1 MQSNYALSERLFV
14 RPAKDTEII
23 LQDIGKYGK
32 VQSVKILPQK
42 EEESGFCATV
52 AFIDIKSASKAH
64 NADNKIDDR
73 TLKTD
78 YYQPPASSTSSSAIY
93 IHERDDAL
101 VRPAPAPYTAGRTP
115 RYGFCSGRSYKLV
128 TSGSRSNKNLSEERN
143 YERPGHYYADRE
155 PYMRRPIGIGYHD
168 EDSYQGRAKSRDRYP
183 RSTPGNNYTEGT
195 ERNQNH
201 FRPHNARQ
209 HFDQQRYP
217 VGDQYNDEREPAAIP
232 PRLNRRTNN
241 TPTTPTV
248 ASVASPTT
256 LRTENRP
263 RRSKRRS
270 PSRTPSGS
278 RSNSRSRSRSRS
290 SSGSRSSSS
299 SSKLRSSSSDS
310 SGRSRSP
317 SKSRSPV
324 NASYNSQNNAKG
336 SRLDRPSS
344 AIANPSSTA
353 CYLPSA
359 VNTSAI
365 NCTSN
370 NTQGSTPSQSC
381 TVPTVENH
389 CDREEKRPLG
399 ICVRNL
405 PVRSTDT
412 SLKDGLFHEYKK
424 HGKVTMVKVIGQ
436 GTDRYAVVCFKKPE
450 DVDKAL
456 EVSKDKL
463 FFGCKIE
470 VTAHEGL
477 DAEDNEF
484 RPLEAELDEFHPKAT
499 RTLFIGNL
507 EKDITTPELRK
518 HFEQFGE
525 IIEVDIKKQGTASS
539 YAFIQYSDIASVV
552 KAMRKLDGENL
563 GANRIK
569 LGFGKSMPTNC
580 VWLDGIVDSV
590 SDKFLARHFSR
601 FGLVAYTAI
610 DREKGHALVFYESV
624 EFAQIAV
631 SEMRG
636 RILQGKKLQVD
647 FASRECQTAFFEKL
661 EMTGQMIPGDGTR
674 PWERRERRGPEFELV
689 RNDDRE
695 QRVGFENRTYPRY
708 EGQPRPPRGNF
719 RGGQRAGFASRGRGQ
734 GFPARYEVYH
744 DEFGERRHRYNSR
757 DESVPEVTMF
767 DGKIERPAKY
777 VENADCPNR
786 KRNKLRN
793 SISDQE
799 SHHSLSPPRSCHQS
813 RSTSPVSK
821 DRKSLKERLH
831 HRIKS
836 PGSHTSSLVSSPCRD
851 TVSDEMETNS
861 DYRDSRSKNEIKAD
875 EVMADLSYT
884 SPRSSSEK
892 DCSEKGLS
900 KGETDSIKSRSS
912 VDAESADESIS
923 TSDQLG
929 QLERKKRL
937 LASSNLKACKELNT
951 ILTKSLS
958 ERAKGKMQGSHVNSL
973 KPTKVNC
980 VTDTTVDDA
989 KFEMDN
995 ISVQQECVKEKLQQT
1010 ESANDLKSL
1019 QKKQVR
1025 LLHLL
1030 EQLGDNANSND
1041 TEGLIDG
1048 ERVMLKKHRSPSSCS
1063 ETNPLSES
1071 GKLTK
1076 DECSIKLAKDAI
1088 RDSSVLNKLKTKAD
1102 SIDSSNCISLSL
1114 DSFIFQKHLD
1124 PRKGSD
1130 HLTALQKGR
1139 RISMDNETC
1148 LPNAQGAIDAFLCAA
1163 SPINTDG
1170 PWKKDSISDIHFPDS
1185 DNDGQLTVTHP
1196 KGKDEIMSDE
1206 DVLSN
1211 KKSLNSSFPLDVP
1224 NRLLSLR
1231 TLSDM
1236 RHEIKR
1242 DISPLSLPLPKFAAS
1257 LRSPKSSPSVLTSPK
1272 STAAHSPRAGFS
1284 PSSYASGKNIRISD
1298 LLQDFQ
1304 MEKKTKDIVTEEK
1317 VNGATVSPVDSIS
1330 PIESNLVNEVSE
1342 TISNVESIQSPKSIA
1357 DKIKELH
1364 SSSESEFSPSASPNR
1379 PSIEDRIKA
1388 LDEKFNAWSGST
1400 RTASAIVP
1408 DAVPIV
1414 TPEIMKC
1421 PVKRSRFNFLAPEIR
1436 EPSEIVK
1443 SLLARSTI
1451 FDQDSKRLQHI
1462 DEKYE
1467 PLDIKVDASPPRV
1480 KPTFR
1485 TKAAAKEF
1493 SSPIAP
1499 AVQKLNQSSLIN
1511 SPTTV
1516 LVAQSIVSPPATPQS
1531 VVGSVLSPVTP
1542 PVQYN
1547 TPLTPQAFTPCSPC
1561 AAPFSLTSATIK
1573 NSDNY
1578 SISLSDHVSKVPNMF
1593 NSVKTK
1599 AEANFHMNSSTL
1611 ATSLKSPLHCSVDV
1625 QSQALV
1631 LNSPPNI
1638 RKEPASPVDNA
1649 TEAVCKFE
1657 IECKVPIKKELP
1669 SHNVISIPLRKEN
1682 SVSFPKDHIHFN
1694 SFDHNKKEICDSK
1707 DSKLSFHEGA
1717 SHWRE
1722 NGCKDEI
1729 KSNLDSC
1736 AKSFSSNPGS
1746 DSSVNP
1752 LCPAAKKRVSSIDS
1766 TESESSKS
1774 VKSLDSSRDSQET
1787 NWSKH
1792 EKTSEPEPKKPKL
1805 SKSATRDRS
1814 VSPPVQLHS
1823 RKIEKKEKNVKP
1835 EKCKVSSSKSTTS
1848 NIPEKSKSDTKCSS
1862 KSEQKEKSK
1871 PEHKNKEEKRSKSRE
1886 SKESTSKEQRTKSR
1900 ERRNSEKDKSG
1911 VSNNPSNKSK
1921 KESHSN
1927 KNENKH
1933 ETKSE
1938 TKHETKSEAK
1948 HETKIEAK
1956 HETKSEVKHETKSEV
1971 KHETKSEAKHESKS
1985 EAKHESKSEA
1995 KHESKKESKQESKNI
2010 SKHKNKM
2017 ETKYEIKNESD
2028 SECKTEDSKNEKKQN
2043 EKKSK
2048 KSSVSSLPFDIQAFL
2063 ENEPVYFSMYDK
2075 VKARSSKSQTLKHQ
2089 TGDLESVRQ
2098 KFSKLKQSRAKREE
2112 KTKVAGQDSDKD
2124 SDSGSHHSSES
2135 DSQTKSTKIK
2145 QPRKRKLV
2153 IQSSS
2158 DDDAAPQDSSNRTS
2172 KIEKDFSD
2180 SATDSDFD
2188 YNVSRRQSSSL
2199 KVRKKKTDLLNSDS
2213 SDSDSNFAS
2222 KSQSSSKKKSSQSR
2236 SKSRLEKTKKLVKS
2250 DYELSDTETH
2260 QKSKEK
2266 DMKPKKLKKEKTVE
2280 TKAETES
2287 MDYEVNKKSNDD
2299 MKSHK
2304 KKASKEMKPDP
2315 DTTTSQKKLKADHVN
2330 KEKSTAH
2337 KEKKRE
2343 SSVEKM
2349 QIDDMEK
2356 HKPYT
2361 KKRKKSKK
2369 MSKNKE
2375 KRSCTDKAP
2384 QESSRNLDDH
2394 DVKSSLPVL
2403 SPKPSNLLPEKQLS
2417 PPCLQAGF
2425 SDNDFKSDFSDF
2437 DFGTQQTDDVDIT
2450 SDIWKQLDAKSDSNS
2465 EKSTKSKR
2473 KDSGP
2478 KNQYSLIHSP
2488 EQDSSLP
2495 SFFDK
2500 LSDVTDSETGREPAD
2515 CTSDVPSEK
2524 RNEFSLK
2531 KEKDIGIS
2539 SSPFKSKHEDHVQ
2552 KQEMSKYSD
2561 AQSTSS
2567 KEGRRKKKSKKQSKE
2582 KKKKREVKDQSVI
2595 KDAPPSVPA
2604 TSPKPLFE
2612 PLPIDEDSRLSDI
2625 RLDEDTRRFEQEF
2638 LVVPQE
2644 ASVFGEEGPTKK
2656 EEKLLER
2663 RFEEEAAKE
2672 TRRLEAELFSTGRD
2686 SWHMKEKDYDPE
2698 ANAGELCEDKHLSE
2712 IDSLTVKDEGI
2723 FTGLDLHSSVSETPQ
2738 SETEAFLTG
2747 HTESDNYKID
2757 DKDMNEIEDQRKI
2770 EDDLAV
2776 SALLQEMHCGEIS
2789 APELTKETD
2798 YLDPL
2803 IETHPEDTMNY
2814 LLPDDGENS
2823 LHIADSPPDVQGI
2836 DNPDEKL
2843 EGSVMLL
2850 SPSSNS
2856 EPPAL
2861 EISNVEDSS
2870 TTKVENTVE
2879 TDVPETSKVEPT
2891 ITNEVEKE
2899 CQPASCY
2906 EFQEDVEV
2914 CESKPPVIDIPNI
2927 PDSSEQKKV
2936 SLSPKVEH
2944 AKVPKTRG
2952 KENQSGMPKPESN
2965 EDTDNESISELAEN
2979 QLTHFEDI
2987 TMDTTDSKDDDNPP
3001 ILLPVESPR
3010 NLLTAA
3016 EPKEK
3021 VEVPSNP
3028 LEEDILE
3035 DSIDKPPSEAVSEAE
3050 SNSNKL
3056 PTTDINIIS
3065 SDIEKQFGEI
3075 LNRFPEQQR
3084 NEKKSSSNSDSRD
3097 ACSVP
3102 LHMSELS
3109 DHNSNDSLLLT
3120 NPGIFD
3126 HCDSSPISL
3135 KPFKSFDSDEP
3146 HISNAFD
3153 DESNDKYLSESLATA
3168 IDQPLIS
3175 YSSILNPIC
3184 DSVIKS
3190 PHKAEN
3196 NNSIALSSKS
3206 NVQSFTESGD
3216 AGTISDTNHGSSDS
3230 FLLDLFGPK
3239 SVENEAVDNG
3249 YLSEKTENDNGL
3261 ICNSDS
3267 KNKND
3272 DSELF
3277 SETNQSSH
3285 DNPSFQ
3291 ISEVNEQN
3299 EATEFNQEIFERSS
3313 DASKSSKLP
3322 QLLSFSSDQLFTDL
3336 PNKPNSEMAGNVSPN
3351 ESKAESNETDMIPV
3365 DEIPVTEPEK
3375 DDIPFHPEESEP
3387 SLKIDEEETNVKN
3400 LENFNDEPL
3409 IVEDNLDIKSRPA
3422 DAESVCSDTTDI
3434 TIPEIKSETE
3444 ASHVVSSE
3452 EPVQEDP
3459 HVGDV
3464 STTIKPKVERPRR
3477 GRRPK
3482 TRKYLEAISQKQD
3495 IDSSLTVT
3503 HTRSSSRRMRQAST
3517 ERVRRSLRSDTS
3529 EPTILRE
3536 CTKKRCSVDEPIQS
3550 ETEEAKKDTSGETS
3564 DHVSDSTTTEVE
3576 SVSGSVSSVIVEQ
3589 RLADKSHIPHEEPRK
3604 RRGRRKK
3611 ASGDNQNL
3619 QLTDKMD
3626 SKFDDSE
3633 VTKDLHRPKES
3644 RLLLSLSSCDKEQ
3657 KVSKDSTSKAIDVYE
3672 FVDEEYDRALT
3683 FESVKEKLHDTIRN
3697 NSSSNDTKSD
3707 KAIDLKHNKIFESK
3721 HDKGN
3726 DQKHDKGNEQKHE
3739 KGTDQKHEKGNDQ
3752 KHEKGNEQKKHDKG
3766 GDQKHEKVGDQKHDK
3781 AVDLKSEKCADNHEK
3796 EKKDAKKS
3804 VANEERDVPV
3814 KEHHPEVK
3822 EQKRISITIRLHQKD
3837 GHDGTS
3843 PGTAEVVKT
3852 TETVN
3857 IEEVKPEPVKTE
3869 KSSKHDSST
3878 LEPPCKSTRKSTRLM
3893 KQAAQRSTIDDVGKG
3908 SGKNS
3913 NTSHSEP
3920 PPTRVTRRSKS
3931 NRRSEENST
3940 KDLTPSENSSDLN
3953 DDKNKNEPV
3962 FFIHDNA
3969 VKDIHDDKRKV
3980 SGQPTE
3986 ISSSTDATMTE
3997 SDKIQT
4003 RGGVQSLRN
4012 FRLRSTSRME
4022 SSKDTT
4028 SSNKESEVQ
4037 KKETVLVKPSEEIME
4052 IPQPKDSGES
4062 KDVPK
4067 ETKTLSDS
4075 TRVFPPLPVLKVEI
4089 NKLKIE
4095 NSKEIPQNSEKQ
4107 SENEEDSNSRSSP
4120 AVLVDPITGL
4130 LGPVSGSYTDSVSHS
4145 LSENKKPES
4154 AISTSVLNIK
4164 NASKTVIS
4172 TETASATSVIQES
4185 SKSGYVSKNENIP
4198 ERPPLVQILRP
4209 RQVSGS
4215 ISSSSTL
4222 TTETSPINSES
4233 NSKPPVQAEKSTEH
4247 VKLPAKKNS
4256 MAASVLTMANAVVPS
4271 STISTVTVTDS
4282 VNTSSVYTQS
4292 SQGQSPVISRTTN
4305 ISSHDNAQV
4314 KVSSHSVHSYDSP
4327 IRTTAV
4333 VTSTSASHL
4342 TSNSSAVSI
4351 KTSTAASVSTSTT
4364 KSELPPVYT
4373 SANIPPTSTVSEHI
4387 SSVASCKPLPLNVSG
4402 EHSNIL
4408 VKQEVHTTSASIH
4421 SVPVP
4426 TTWTSSKIPSNRI
4439 TDAHAHVSTIQSTAS
4454 SNSTHSSKLEVRPSK
4469 VPHPS
4474 RSNSAFTQQTA
4485 FQISNYDDPLSGA
4498 HSLSSSGGV
4507 IADLLQNQFLQH
4519 KEYFVPGGQH
4529 HDANIVQMV
4538 RSNTPGASNIPPELA
4553 RLGESPHTPTPPIT
4567 SSSHPLPST
4576 DSHSHVNTALHLRQP
4591 PIMVPPHS
4599 SRSLHHPELASLM
4612 HQQMMFA
4619 HSTYPHHSD
4628 LRVQQ
4633 DVRAMGINSHYG
4645 YHAMPASSD
4654 VSNNFKQPPQ
4664 HRHQSSIM
4672 DAKAEQKVVDDLSK
4686 VLHETRAAEEK
4697 SQRSKSMRSKK
4708 DFAPVQK
4715 EKELKM
4721 MYSEN
4726 REDVESSRL
4735 VPSTSAIAP
4744 HNSRQ
4749 PQHAHFA
4756 SQILQMSPHIPSPHD
4771 RTTDS
4776 PVTANLYNAQGRL
4789 SQIPLA
4795 GQVDERSLGAHSSH
4809 LYKNDT
4815 SEGIKPPIAHQTQP
4829 STSPYHS
4836 RQQLLGVPQIGST
4849 APAHIDGRSSNPA
4862 HSPNSHSY
4870 KKDSHSQQI
4879 ASLHNP
4885 AIDKIVSSEHS
4896 AKGYNVRT
4904 ISRQGGSS
4912 ISPGPWSSGLQSQ
4925 SPRPPMILNEQS
4937 AHVPPPAHAMSQ
4949 ATNVAISHQPPSHA
4963 SQHADQFLLQRYPVI
4978 WQGILALKNDQAAVQ
4993 MHFVSGNLN
5002 IARLSLPAVEPFD
5015 PSPLRIAQRMRLEPQ
5030 QLEGVKKKLQ
5040 MVEEHCVLMALPCGK
5055 DHVDVFQQSNNLRN
5069 GFINYLQRKSAAG
5082 IVNTAHPGT
5091 QQPAYVVHIFP
5102 TCDFTNLNLTK
5113 IAPDLL
5119 KLVCEIAHLV
5129 IVIATV

>member
-1 MQSNYALSERLFV
+1 MLFRLF
-14 RPAKDTEII
+14 IN
-23 LQDIGKYGK
+23 
-32 VQSVKILPQK
+32 
-42 EEESGFCATV
+42 
-52 AFIDIKSASKAH
+52 H
-64 NADNKIDDR
+64 
-73 TLKTD
+73 
-78 YYQPPASSTSSSAIY
+78 
-93 IHERDDAL
+93 
-101 VRPAPAPYTAGRTP
+101 
-115 RYGFCSGRSYKLV
+115 
-128 TSGSRSNKNLSEERN
+128 LSEERN

-168 EDSYQGRAKSRDRYP
+168 EDSYQGRAKSRDRYS
-183 RSTPGNNYTEGT
+183 RSTSGNNYTEGT

-217 VGDQYNDEREPAAIP
+217 VGDQYSDEREPAAIP

-241 TPTTPTV
+241 NPATPTV

-256 LRTENRP
+256 IRSENRP

-324 NASYNSQNNAKG
+324 NASYSSQNNAKG

-381 TVPTVENH
+381 TVTTVENH

-601 FGLVAYTAI
+601 FGIVAYTAI

-695 QRVGFENRTYPRY
+695 QRVGFENRVYPRY

-719 RGGQRAGFASRGRGQ
+719 RGGQRAGFSSRGRGQ

-851 TVSDEMETNS
+851 AVSDEMETNS
-861 DYRDSRSKNEIKAD
+861 DYRDSRSKNEMKAD

-892 DCSEKGLS
+892 DSSEKGLS

-937 LASSNLKACKELNT
+937 LASSNLKGSKELNVL
-951 ILTKSLS
+951 LTKSLS
-958 ERAKGKMQGSHVNSL
+958 ERTKGKMLSSHVNSL
-973 KPTKVNC
+973 KPVKVNC
-980 VTDTTVDDA
+980 VIDATVEDT

-995 ISVQQECVKEKLQQT
+995 TSVQQECVKEKLQQT

-1048 ERVMLKKHRSPSSCS
+1048 DRVILKKHRSLSSCS

-1071 GKLTK
+1071 GKSLTK
-1076 DECSIKLAKDAI
+1076 DECGIKLGKDSI
-1088 RDSSVLNKLKTKAD
+1088 RDSSVLNKLKIKAD
-1102 SIDSSNCISLSL
+1102 SIDSNSCISLSL

-1130 HLTALQKGR
+1130 NLSASLQKGR

-1163 SPINTDG
+1163 SPITADG
-1170 PWKKDSISDIHFPDS
+1170 SWKKECNSISDIHFPD
-1185 DNDGQLTVTHP
+1185 NETDGPLTVSHS
-1196 KGKDEIMSDE
+1196 KVKEEILSDE
-1206 DVLSN
+1206 DVLNN

-1231 TLSDM
+1231 TLSDV
-1236 RHEIKR
+1236 RHEMKRER

-1272 STAAHSPRAGFS
+1272 STTAHSPRAGFS

-1304 MEKKTKDIVTEEK
+1304 LEKKTKDIVTDEK

-1330 PIESNLVNEVSE
+1330 PIESNLINEISE

-1357 DKIKELH
+1357 EKIKELH
-1364 SSSESEFSPSASPNR
+1364 SSSESEFSPSASPSR

-1400 RTASAIVP
+1400 RTASAMIP
-1408 DAVPIV
+1408 DAVPVV
-1414 TPEIMKC
+1414 TPEVTKC
-1421 PVKRSRFNFLAPEIR
+1421 PVKRSRFNFLTPELR

-1467 PLDIKVDASPPRV
+1467 PLDVKVDASPPRV

-1531 VVGSVLSPVTP
+1531 AVGSVLSPVTP

-1561 AAPFSLTSATIK
+1561 AAPFNLTSATIK
-1573 NSDNY
+1573 NSDSY
-1578 SISLSDHVSKVPNMF
+1578 SITLSDHVSKVPNMF
-1593 NSVKTK
+1593 SSVKTK
-1599 AEANFHMNSSTL
+1599 TEANFHMNSSAL

-1669 SHNVISIPLRKEN
+1669 SHNVTSIPLRKEN
-1682 SVSFPKDHIHFN
+1682 SVSFPKDHLHFN
-1694 SFDHNKKEICDSK
+1694 SFDHNKKEFCDSK

-1746 DSSVNP
+1746 DSSINP

-1787 NWSKH
+1787 SWSKH

-1823 RKIEKKEKNVKP
+1823 RKTEKKEKNVKS
-1835 EKCKVSSSKSTTS
+1835 EKSKVPSSKSTTS

-1871 PEHKNKEEKRSKSRE
+1871 SEHKNKEEKRSKSRE

-1911 VSNNPSNKSK
+1911 ISNNPSNKSR
-1921 KESHSN
+1921 KESHSNSN

-1933 ETKSE
+1933 ENKSE
-1938 TKHETKSEAK
+1938 TKHE
-1948 HETKIEAK
+1948 
-1956 HETKSEVKHETKSEV
+1956 
-1971 KHETKSEAKHESKS
+1971 
-1985 EAKHESKSEA
+1985 
-1995 KHESKKESKQESKNI
+1995 SKKENKQEGKNV
-2010 SKHKNKM
+2010 SKHKNKT

-2028 SECKTEDSKNEKKQN
+2028 TDCKTEESKNEKKQSD
-2043 EKKSK
+2043 KKSK

-2112 KTKVAGQDSDKD
+2112 KTKIVGQDSDKD

-2158 DDDAAPQDSSNRTS
+2158 DDDAVPQDSSTRTS

-2199 KVRKKKTDLLNSDS
+2199 KMRKKKTDLLNSDS

-2222 KSQSSSKKKSSQSR
+2222 KSQMSSKKKPSQSR
-2236 SKSRLEKTKKLVKS
+2236 SKARPEKTKKVLKS
-2250 DYELSDTETH
+2250 DYELSDSECQ
-2260 QKSKEK
+2260 QKCKEK
-2266 DMKPKKLKKEKTVE
+2266 DIKPKKIKKEKAVE
-2280 TKAETES
+2280 IKQETES
-2287 MDYEVNKKSNDD
+2287 MDYELNKKSGDD
-2299 MKSHK
+2299 MKSYK
-2304 KKASKEMKPDP
+2304 KKPSKECKPDP
-2315 DTTTSQKKLKADHVN
+2315 DALTSQKKLKADHVT
-2330 KEKSTAH
+2330 KEKSAAA
-2337 KEKKRE
+2337 KEKKRD

-2349 QIDDMEK
+2349 QVDDVEK

-2375 KRSCTDKAP
+2375 KRSSMDKVT
-2384 QESSRNLDDH
+2384 QESSRNDDH
-2394 DVKSSLPVL
+2394 DAKSSLPVL
-2403 SPKPSNLLPEKQLS
+2403 SPKPSNPLPEKQLS

-2437 DFGTQQTDDVDIT
+2437 DFGTQQTDDADIT

-2473 KDSGP
+2473 KDTGTKS
-2478 KNQYSLIHSP
+2478 QYSVMHSP

-2500 LSDVTDSETGREPAD
+2500 LSDITDSETGREAAD

-2531 KEKDIGIS
+2531 KEKDNGIS

-2552 KQEMSKYSD
+2552 KQELSKYSD

-2582 KKKKREVKDQSVI
+2582 KKKKREVKEQLAI
-2595 KDAPPSVPA
+2595 KDAPPSIPA
-2604 TSPKPLFE
+2604 ASPKPLFE

-2644 ASVFGEEGPTKK
+2644 AGTFGEEGPTKK

-2686 SWHMKEKDYDPE
+2686 SWHMKEKDYDSE
-2698 ANAGELCEDKHLSE
+2698 ANTGELCEDKHLSE
-2712 IDSLTVKDEGI
+2712 IDSLAGKDEGI
-2723 FTGLDLHSSVSETPQ
+2723 FTGLDLHSSVTETSQ
-2738 SETEAFLTG
+2738 NETEAFLTG
-2747 HTESDNYKID
+2747 HSESDSYKLD

-2836 DNPDEKL
+2836 ESQDEKL

-2870 TTKVENTVE
+2870 LTKMENAVES
-2879 TDVPETSKVEPT
+2879 DIPETLKIET
-2891 ITNEVEKE
+2891 AITNEVERE
-2899 CQPASCY
+2899 CQSASCY
-2906 EFQEDVEV
+2906 EFQESVEM

-2927 PDSSEQKKV
+2927 PESSEQKKID
-2936 SLSPKVEH
+2936 LSPKVEH
-2944 AKVPKTRG
+2944 TKVLKTRG
-2952 KENQSGMPKPESN
+2952 KENQISLSKTESN
-2965 EDTDNESISELAEN
+2965 DDTDNESISELAEN

-3010 NLLTAA
+3010 NLLTTV
-3016 EPKEK
+3016 EPKQK
-3021 VEVPSNP
+3021 VEISNNP
-3028 LEEDILE
+3028 LEENNNLDDTANKPSPE
-3035 DSIDKPPSEAVSEAE
+3035 SINETESAPS
-3050 SNSNKL
+3050 KL
-3056 PTTDINIIS
+3056 PTTDIHIIS

-3075 LNRFPEQQR
+3075 MNRYPEQPR
-3084 NEKKSSSNSDSRD
+3084 SEKKPSSNSNSHDT
-3097 ACSVP
+3097 CSMP
-3102 LHMSELS
+3102 LNISDLS
-3109 DHNSNDSLLLT
+3109 DHNSSDSLLLT

-3126 HCDSSPISL
+3126 HCNSSPTSL
-3135 KPFKSFDSDEP
+3135 KPFIKSFDSEGP
-3146 HISNAFD
+3146 HISNNFD
-3153 DESNDKYLSESLATA
+3153 DESHDKYLSESLSTA
-3168 IDQPLIS
+3168 LDQPLIS
-3175 YSSILNPIC
+3175 YSSILNPTC
-3184 DSVIKS
+3184 ESVIQS
-3190 PHKAEN
+3190 PQKAEN
-3196 NNSIALSSKS
+3196 IDSVTSKT
-3206 NVQSFTESGD
+3206 NVQPFTESGD

-3239 SVENEAVDNG
+3239 SVENEAVENS
-3249 YLSEKTENDNGL
+3249 YQSEKTDNGL
-3261 ICNSDS
+3261 VCNSES
-3267 KNKND
+3267 KNKNE
-3272 DSELF
+3272 DSDIFF

-3285 DNPSFQ
+3285 DNPTFQ

-3299 EATEFNQEIFERSS
+3299 EATEFNQDIFERSS
-3313 DASKSSKLP
+3313 DTNKSSKLP
-3322 QLLSFSSDQLFTDL
+3322 QLLSFSSEQLFTDM
-3336 PNKPNSEMAGNVSPN
+3336 PNKSNPEMDDNVSLDEAKIETN
-3351 ESKAESNETDMIPV
+3351 EQDMLPI
-3365 DEIPVTEPEK
+3365 DEIPVAETEK
-3375 DDIPFHPEESEP
+3375 DFSFQPEESEP
-3387 SLKIDEEETNVKN
+3387 LLKIDEEETNEKN
-3400 LENFNDEPL
+3400 VENLNDEPL
-3409 IVEDNLDIKSRPA
+3409 IVEDSLDIKSRPA

-3434 TIPEIKSETE
+3434 TIPEVKSETE

-3459 HVGDV
+3459 HIEDV
-3464 STTIKPKVERPRR
+3464 SITTRPKVERPRR

-3482 TRKYLEAISQKQD
+3482 TRKYVETIAQKQE
-3495 IDSSLTVT
+3495 IDSSLSVT

-3517 ERVRRSLRSDTS
+3517 ERVRRSLRSDNS
-3529 EPTILRE
+3529 ESTILRE
-3536 CTKKRCSVDEPIQS
+3536 CTRKRFSVDEPIQS
-3550 ETEEAKKDTSGETS
+3550 ETEEMKKDTSEETS

-3576 SVSGSVSSVIVEQ
+3576 SASGSVSSVIVEQ
-3589 RLADKSHIPHEEPRK
+3589 RIADKSQIPHEEPRK

-3619 QLTDKMD
+3619 QLSDKID
-3626 SKFDDSE
+3626 SKLDDNE
-3633 VTKDLHRPKES
+3633 TTKDLHRPKES
-3644 RLLLSLSSCDKEQ
+3644 RLLISLSSCDKEQ
-3657 KVSKDSTSKAIDVYE
+3657 KTSKDNTSKAIDVYE

-3697 NSSSNDTKSD
+3697 NASSSDTKND

-3726 DQKHDKGNEQKHE
+3726 DQKHDKGSDQKHE
-3739 KGTDQKHEKGNDQ
+3739 KGIDQKHEKGNDQ
-3752 KHEKGNEQKKHDKG
+3752 KNEKGSDQKKHDKG
-3766 GDQKHEKVGDQKHDK
+3766 GDQKHEKVGDQKYEK
-3781 AVDLKSEKCADNHEK
+3781 GVDLKLEKGSDIHEK
-3796 EKKDAKKS
+3796 EKKDAKKL
-3804 VANEERDVPV
+3804 VANDERDTTV

-3857 IEEVKPEPVKTE
+3857 IEEVKPEPVKSE

-3878 LEPPCKSTRKSTRLM
+3878 LEAPCKTTRKSTRLM
-3893 KQAAQRSTIDDVGKG
+3893 KQAAQRSTIEDAVKG
-3908 SGKNS
+3908 SGKNMS
-3913 NTSHSEP
+3913 TSHSEP

-3940 KDLTPSENSSDLN
+3940 KDLAPSENSSDIN

-3969 VKDIHDDKRKV
+3969 VKDIHEDKRKV
-3980 SGQPTE
+3980 SVQSTE
-3986 ISSSTDATMTE
+3986 TPSTTDATMTE

-4022 SSKDTT
+4022 SSKDATA
-4028 SSNKESEVQ
+4028 SNKESEIQ
-4037 KKETVLVKPSEEIME
+4037 KKEAVLVKPSEETID
-4052 IPQPKDSGES
+4052 ISQPKDTGES
-4062 KDVPK
+4062 KDVSK
-4067 ETKTLSDS
+4067 ESKSISDS

-4095 NSKEIPQNSEKQ
+4095 SSKEISQNTEKQ
-4107 SENEEDSNSRSSP
+4107 PENEEDSNSRSSP

-4130 LGPVSGSYTDSVSHS
+4130 LGPVGGSYSDSVGHS
-4145 LSENKKPES
+4145 SSENKKLETT
-4154 AISTSVLNIK
+4154 ISTSVLNIK
-4164 NASKTVIS
+4164 NVSKTVPS
-4172 TETASATSVIQES
+4172 AETASATSVIQES
-4185 SKSGYVSKNENIP
+4185 SKSSYLNKNENIP

-4209 RQVSGS
+4209 RQVPSTIHSSG
-4215 ISSSSTL
+4215 TL
-4222 TTETSPINSES
+4222 ASDSSPINSE
-4233 NSKPPVQAEKSTEH
+4233 NISKQPLLAEKSTEH
-4247 VKLPAKKNS
+4247 LKLPAKKNS
-4256 MAASVLTMANAVVPS
+4256 VAASVLTMANSLVPS
-4271 STISTVTVTDS
+4271 SSVSTVTVTDTLS
-4282 VNTSSVYTQS
+4282 TVGSIYTQN
-4292 SQGQSPVISRTTN
+4292 SQGQSPIINRTTS
-4305 ISSHDNAQV
+4305 ISSHDSVQA
-4314 KVSSHSVHSYDSP
+4314 KVSSHSIHSYEPP

-4342 TSNSSAVSI
+4342 TSSSSVVSI
-4351 KTSTAASVSTSTT
+4351 KCSTAPSVSTPTI

-4373 SANIPPTSTVSEHI
+4373 SANIPPTSISEHI
-4387 SSVASCKPLPLNVSG
+4387 SSAPSCKPLPLGVPA
-4402 EHSNIL
+4402 EHSSIL
-4408 VKQEVHTTSASIH
+4408 VKQEVHTTTSSSALN
-4421 SVPVP
+4421 VPVP
-4426 TTWTSSKIPSNRI
+4426 TTWSSSKVPSNRI
-4439 TDAHAHVSTIQSTAS
+4439 ADAHAHVSTIQSTAS
-4454 SNSTHSSKLEVRPSK
+4454 SNSAYPSKLEVRPSK
-4469 VPHPS
+4469 VPHAS

-4498 HSLSSSGGV
+4498 HSLPSSGGV

-4519 KEYFVPGGQH
+4519 KEYFVPGSQH

-4567 SSSHPLPST
+4567 SSHSLPST
-4576 DSHSHVNTALHLRQP
+4576 DSHSHVNSALHLRQP

-4599 SRSLHHPELASLM
+4599 TRIHHSEIALM

-4619 HSTYPHHSD
+4619 AHNSYPHHSD

-4633 DVRAMGINSHYG
+4633 DVRAMGINSHFG
-4645 YHAMPASSD
+4645 YHAISASSD

-4721 MYSEN
+4721 MFSEN

-4795 GQVDERSLGAHSSH
+4795 GQVDERKFESSLGAHSSH
-4809 LYKNDT
+4809 LYKNDV

-4879 ASLHNP
+4879 SSLHNP

-4896 AKGYNVRT
+4896 AKGYNPRA

-4949 ATNVAISHQPPSHA
+4949 ATNVAISHQPTPSHA

-5002 IARLSLPAVEPFD
+5002 IARASLPPVDFET
-5015 PSPLRIAQRMRLEPQ
+5015 SPLRIAQRMRLEPQ
-5030 QLEGVKKKLQ
+5030 QLEGVKKKIQ
-5040 MVEEHCVLMALPCGK
+5040 MMDEHCVLMALPCGK
-5055 DHVDVFQQSNNLRN
+5055 DHVDVYQQSNNLKT

-5082 IVNTAHPGT
+5082 IVNAAHPGS
-5091 QQPAYVVHIFP
+5091 QQPAYVIHIFP
-5102 TCDFTNLNLTK
+5102 SCDFTNLNLTK

-5119 KLVCEIAHLV
+5119 KLICEITHLV